1 MYFSHYSQCHDAVE
15 RPGLCHVMTIIH
27 FKARRGAD
35 QNNGNPIDILF
46 VSLSHNNKRQK
57 VHDFFAISYLHIFSQ
72 MKVGK
77 TEKTVVG
84 EHSTGIVFDPWTMI
98 FSSHS
103 VDS

>member
-1 MYFSHYSQCHDAVE
+1 MGILLVFSLYLYH
-15 RPGLCHVMTIIH
+15 IIIR
-27 FKARRGAD
+27 FE
-35 QNNGNPIDILF
+35 
-46 VSLSHNNKRQK
+46 K

-77 TEKTVVG
+77 TEKTVFG